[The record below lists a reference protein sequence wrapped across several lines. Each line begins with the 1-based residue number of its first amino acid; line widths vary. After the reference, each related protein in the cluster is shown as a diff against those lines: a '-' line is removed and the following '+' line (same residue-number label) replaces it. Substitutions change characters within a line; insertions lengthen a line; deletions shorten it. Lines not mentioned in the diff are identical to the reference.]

1 MPPVFG
7 LTLAAVAACGSLVLV
22 QLLAFEAD
30 PVALVVLVGAERG
43 GHHGH
48 AAAWADRRTVVVI
61 HAVSIPLFVGSVVT
75 RRWRLPAS
83 HHLA

>member
-1 MPPVFG
+1 M
-7 LTLAAVAACGSLVLV
+7 AAGGSLVLV

-30 PVALVVLVGAERG
+30 PVAFVLVAGAERG

-61 HAVSIPLFVGSVVT
+61 HAVSIPAPERVTSRVGRHGTGLGQRS
-75 RRWRLPAS
+75 
-83 HHLA
+83 